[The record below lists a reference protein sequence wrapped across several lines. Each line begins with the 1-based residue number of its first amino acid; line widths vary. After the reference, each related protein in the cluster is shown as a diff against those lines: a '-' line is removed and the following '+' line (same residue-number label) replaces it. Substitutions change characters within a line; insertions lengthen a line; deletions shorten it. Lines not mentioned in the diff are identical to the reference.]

1 MKKIRNRIIVFSVCT
16 SLTITI
22 IFGIMSAISMIMGQ
36 RAFLTE
42 LEVNLKK
49 DYDQMIKAQVQNV
62 TSMLEKY
69 LDDAQKQGK
78 SINEAKKTAEEI
90 VRDIRYGEEGRF
102 WVDTVDG
109 TNVVLNGSESE
120 GKNRLNLQ
128 DSKGNYF
135 IKEIIENAQK
145 GGGFTDY
152 YLSKNDGSVPLPIRA
167 YSMEFK
173 PFGWVIG
180 TGNYIDDINTLVN
193 NESNILNKQIKSK
206 ILIIVLSSILTCIL
220 ICIISYI
227 IGKRISKPIEV
238 SAQLI
243 NVVSQGDFTVKIPES
258 YLALKDETGMILKSL
273 DNMVRSIGN
282 MLAEVNTK
290 SKNSADTVSKVNGE
304 ITSLQELIEEVVG
317 TTQELSAGM
326 EQTAASTQEMNATS
340 QDIENAISQI
350 TNKAQDGTFI
360 SNEIRVRA
368 EKLKENFSI
377 TQKNA
382 KEVIEKEK
390 DMLKNAIDESN
401 SVEKITVLSDAI
413 LEISAQTNLLALNAA
428 IEAARAG
435 ETGKGFAVVA
445 EEIRKLAEDSKNT
458 VVEIQAMI
466 DVVKKS
472 VSNLSESSGRL
483 LNFVSHSV
491 KEDYDLMMEAAVQ
504 YNNDASNISD
514 MILDFSATSQE
525 LLSSIHNMMK
535 AIDEVTS
542 ATNQGAE
549 GTTNIARNVG
559 TVLMKSNAVADA
571 AKGVKEGSEGL
582 IEVITRFKIAD
593 KI

>member
-1 MKKIRNRIIVFSVCT
+1 
-16 SLTITI
+16 
-22 IFGIMSAISMIMGQ
+22 
-36 RAFLTE
+36 
-42 LEVNLKK
+42 
-49 DYDQMIKAQVQNV
+49 
-62 TSMLEKY
+62 
-69 LDDAQKQGK
+69 
-78 SINEAKKTAEEI
+78 
-90 VRDIRYGEEGRF
+90 
-102 WVDTVDG
+102 
-109 TNVVLNGSESE
+109 
-120 GKNRLNLQ
+120 
-128 DSKGNYF
+128 
-135 IKEIIENAQK
+135 
-145 GGGFTDY
+145 
-152 YLSKNDGSVPLPIRA
+152 
-167 YSMEFK
+167 
-173 PFGWVIG
+173 
-180 TGNYIDDINTLVN
+180 
-193 NESNILNKQIKSK
+193 
-206 ILIIVLSSILTCIL
+206 
-220 ICIISYI
+220 
-227 IGKRISKPIEV
+227 
-238 SAQLI
+238 
-243 NVVSQGDFTVKIPES
+243 
-258 YLALKDETGMILKSL
+258 
-273 DNMVRSIGN
+273 